1 MTAPVY
7 KADLI
12 FIAVM
17 NSCKLPAHLREHK
30 QLSIMNVTENRSE
43 KDKSLNH

>member
-1 MTAPVY
+1 MTAPDY

-17 NSCKLPAHLREHK
+17 NSCKLLAQIREHK
-30 QLSIMNVTENRSE
+30 QLGITNVTENRSLE
-43 KDKSLNH
+43 DKS